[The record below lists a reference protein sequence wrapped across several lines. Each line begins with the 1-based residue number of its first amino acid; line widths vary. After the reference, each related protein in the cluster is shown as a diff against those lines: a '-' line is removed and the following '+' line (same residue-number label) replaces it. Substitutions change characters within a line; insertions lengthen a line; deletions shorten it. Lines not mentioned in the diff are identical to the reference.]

1 MNENPVKR
9 REWVKNAA
17 IVFLTIMLLLTF
29 FSNTIMNYSLPEV
42 ATQAVMSGTITAKVR
57 GTGTVSV
64 SEPYNIAVSESRV
77 IDKVSV
83 KKGDKV
89 KKGDVMFVLE
99 DSESTE
105 LKEAEDAL
113 SQLIVDYEKTI
124 IAGDTTLNA
133 VNNIEGGK
141 DSEAKVKQSRVE
153 AAKNAVE
160 AAENT
165 VRALTDQAAVIQREI
180 DIKGNETVDTTSERE
195 ALERAQSKLADAQ
208 IELAEKTRAKTDA
221 EEAFAKFGYDESY
234 VTKNYPSESAYN
246 NSLSSAKAAMD
257 NAKAAMS
264 AAETDKGTAEKDF
277 VNASKSYDTE
287 TDPVKK
293 AELEELKNEMEAKFN
308 DAKAA
313 LEAAETAYNE
323 AKASYD
329 TLNGEKDILKKA
341 KAALDKKT
349 EKTKEFN
356 RANEKVEKYQIKVT
370 EAQQALDAKT
380 ATGTE
385 DSELTDLKNQLV
397 DVNTQLALANTALT
411 DAQKEQED
419 ALKAALAEIEIGSQN
434 EKIKK
439 QQEVVEKLRSK
450 AIDAKITAP
459 VSGTVTEVNLA
470 AGEKTTPDEAIAVVQ
485 IDGKGYSLSF
495 SVTEEQSKKVKTGET
510 AEIQNNWY
518 GDEIKATLASVRP
531 DKESGGRNK
540 LLVFDVTGEVSE
552 GQELSLSVGQQS
564 SSYDLIVPNSALRED
579 NNGKFVIIVESKSSP
594 LGNRYIAKRVDVEV
608 LASDDTQTAI
618 SGALYGY
625 EYVITTSTKP
635 VELGKQVRLADN

>member
-165 VRALTDQAAVIQREI
+165 VRALTDRAAVIQREI

-246 NSLSSAKAAMD
+246 KSLSNAKAAMD
-257 NAKAAMS
+257 DAEEAEKNAKQAVTDAQTERDKAAG
-264 AAETDKGTAEKDF
+264 DV
-277 VNASKSYDTE
+277 VNAAPDKI
-287 TDPVKK
+287 K
-293 AELEELKNEMEAKFN
+293 ELEKIRDEKELALEEAKI
-308 DAKAA
+308 A
-313 LEAAETAYNE
+313 LEAAEAAYNA
-323 AKASYD
+323 AKTEYD

-356 RANEKVEKYQIKVT
+356 KANEKVEKYQIKVT

-411 DAQKEQED
+411 DAQKEQDD

>member
-165 VRALTDQAAVIQREI
+165 VRALTDRAAVIQREI

-246 NSLSSAKAAMD
+246 KSLSNAKAAMD
-257 NAKAAMS
+257 DAEEAEKNAKQAVTDAQTERDKAAG
-264 AAETDKGTAEKDF
+264 DV
-277 VNASKSYDTE
+277 VNAAPDKI
-287 TDPVKK
+287 K
-293 AELEELKNEMEAKFN
+293 ELEKIRDEKELALEEAKI
-308 DAKAA
+308 A
-313 LEAAETAYNE
+313 LEAAEAAYNA
-323 AKASYD
+323 AKTEYD

-411 DAQKEQED
+411 DAQKEQDD